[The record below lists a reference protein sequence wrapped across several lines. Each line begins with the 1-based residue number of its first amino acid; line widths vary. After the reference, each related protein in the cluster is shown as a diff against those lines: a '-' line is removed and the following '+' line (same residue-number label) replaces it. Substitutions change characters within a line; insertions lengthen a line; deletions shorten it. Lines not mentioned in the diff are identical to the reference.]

1 MKALGPFDNYLIHE
15 FVDNYRDGTM
25 SRRDMIRRVI
35 YITGGVASAAA
46 ALTAMGIAPMTR
58 AAMGQETTPTVS
70 AEPQSPLSI
79 PADDP
84 RVVGSEI
91 LIPVQDGSE
100 IMAYQALPSSTGTPE
115 AMGTPEMA
123 SPTAMAGLPL
133 VLVCHES
140 RGLTE
145 HIRDVVRRWAVEGY
159 AACAL
164 DVLSR
169 EGGTGAIADQAEI
182 PGLLSEIDPSRHVGD
197 FIDAR
202 AYYEGVDGVDASR
215 AGMIGFCFGGGIT
228 WRVATQMAEL
238 DAAAPFYGPPP
249 DLAEVPNI
257 EAAVLAVYSDDPG
270 DFANEGREELEQA
283 LTEAGVTFQINVYPG
298 TQHAFHY
305 DTGQRYV
312 EEASLQAWGR
322 HGRVVRRVHLTI
334 TCRLYQRCPGAFAG
348 ASFLYTV

>member
-1 MKALGPFDNYLIHE
+1 MKVLGPFDNYLNHE
-15 FVDNYRDGTM
+15 FVDDYRDGIM

-35 YITGGVASAAA
+35 YITGGVASAAT
-46 ALTAMGIAPMTR
+46 ALTARGITPMTR
-58 AAMGQETTPTVS
+58 AAMAQETTPTVS

-115 AMGTPEMA
+115 AMGTPKMA

-133 VLVCHES
+133 VLVCHEN

-145 HIRDVVRRWAVEGY
+145 HIRDVARRWAVEGY

-164 DVLSR
+164 DLLSR

-202 AYYEGVDGVDASR
+202 ADYEGVDGVDASR
-215 AGMIGFCFGGGIT
+215 AGMIGFC
-228 WRVATQMAEL
+228 L
-238 DAAAPFYGPPP
+238 AAASPGAWRPRW
-249 DLAEVPNI
+249 PN
-257 EAAVLAVYSDDPG
+257 STTP
-270 DFANEGREELEQA
+270 RRS
-283 LTEAGVTFQINVYPG
+283 T
-298 TQHAFHY
+298 
-305 DTGQRYV
+305 
-312 EEASLQAWGR
+312 GR
-322 HGRVVRRVHLTI
+322 HPTSQKFQTSRQPFSPSTQTIQATSPTTAGKRWSRRS
-334 TCRLYQRCPGAFAG
+334 PKPE
-348 ASFLYTV
+348 